1 MDYILDKLCE
11 SDYNDKE
18 NSMHIRIP
26 HVTVDNRGSRQKGTV
41 KIHLVYKFILK
52 NIFRRA

>member
-41 KIHLVYKFILK
+41 KIRLGHKFILK